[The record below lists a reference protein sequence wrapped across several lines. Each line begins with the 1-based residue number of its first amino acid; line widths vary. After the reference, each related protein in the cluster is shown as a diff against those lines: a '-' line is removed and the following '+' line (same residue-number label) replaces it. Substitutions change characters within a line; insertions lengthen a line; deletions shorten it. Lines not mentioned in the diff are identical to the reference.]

1 MNDVIPSNPISR
13 DIIFG
18 IKIISVCFD
27 MFYIFFRQNLTIF
40 QQFCVTLPEPRSS
53 ALSIDAMLQYRT
65 TVHVYCTCS
74 IILCRPVTSRTIG
87 IGTCCTRPSYRPA
100 CCGEPCRR
108 YRVRTVTSHDN
119 TGVFRDGWVG
129 GSS

>member
-1 MNDVIPSNPISR
+1 MIVEIPGLSERGSISKMNDVSPSNPISR

-53 ALSIDAMLQYRT
+53 ALSIDAMLQYT
-65 TVHVYCTCS
+65 CTV
-74 IILCRPVTSRTIG
+74 
-87 IGTCCTRPSYRPA
+87 
-100 CCGEPCRR
+100 
-108 YRVRTVTSHDN
+108 RVALYYVVR
-119 TGVFRDGWVG
+119 
-129 GSS
+129 